1 MFRLILV
8 SIVLSRS
15 YQPRLVLFRSK
26 RRQFR
31 LQRFTCIVQ
40 SRFNTPAPISISLN
54 SRCCTLISFNLQL
67 RPVGTVHPLPPSIFS
82 PVNPNL
88 LRVSKIFDRD
98 GINKYLY
105 TIISPLFSRISSNF
119 SNVYRYI
126 VRAVYE
132 RINSGTRSTMTS
144 YLIGF
149 ERSPI

>member
-31 LQRFTCIVQ
+31 LQRFTCTVQ

-67 RPVGTVHPLPPSIFS
+67 STSWNSSSYRHPLPPSIFS
-82 PVNPNL
+82 PVNPNS

-105 TIISPLFSRISSNF
+105 TIISPLFSRISNSNF

-126 VRAVYE
+126 IRALPF
-132 RINSGTRSTMTS
+132 TS
-144 YLIGF
+144 
-149 ERSPI
+149 E